1 MLRGDFLDTSN
12 RNLVAWFHDVF
23 VMKSSWVLNWA
34 SFGTDMFPSSSKE
47 IYHRLLQQARKFQ
60 WICTYII
67 LKKHTLIKNIK
78 TPSGLG
84 AKLHEQS
91 VFLRAS
97 SMHTHRLCI
106 IIYDIYIIYVIF
118 YISHRKSHQTSSSK
132 IICVFSIP
140 GTMFWKYI
148 FTETNSKLN
157 STPLLNV
164 SLHAHLPWC
173 TSRWLP
179 SCDNQFFIIV
189 KTKVLSKAGFAE
201 IASLIILNLNFLSR
215 KTLKTPYRLQ
225 RDFTNLTSQGHQ
237 YKSFQGHQR
246 TLFQFIQRM
255 NSNMQSVNHLNLR
268 MVSEYEQLWFAIDL
282 YL

>member
-1 MLRGDFLDTSN
+1 
-12 RNLVAWFHDVF
+12 
-23 VMKSSWVLNWA
+23 
-34 SFGTDMFPSSSKE
+34 
-47 IYHRLLQQARKFQ
+47 
-60 WICTYII
+60 
-67 LKKHTLIKNIK
+67 
-78 TPSGLG
+78 
-84 AKLHEQS
+84 
-91 VFLRAS
+91 
-97 SMHTHRLCI
+97 MHTHRLYISLCM
-106 IIYDIYIIYVIF
+106 IYIYNICHIYVIF
-118 YISHRKSHQTSSSK
+118 YISHRKSHQTNSSK

-179 SCDNQFFIIV
+179 PCDNQFFIIV

-215 KTLKTPYRLQ
+215 KTLKTPYRLE

-255 NSNMQSVNHLNLR
+255 NSNIQSINHFNLR
-268 MVSEYEQLWFAIDL
+268 LVSE
-282 YL
+282 

>member
-34 SFGTDMFPSSSKE
+34 SFGTDMFHSSSKE
-47 IYHRLLQQARKFQ
+47 IYHRLLQQARKLQ
-60 WICTYII
+60 WICAYII
-67 LKKHTLIKNIK
+67 LKKTHTDKKYKNTVRSWRKI
-78 TPSGLG
+78 
-84 AKLHEQS
+84 ARAVS
-91 VFLRAS
+91 VSTSQFHAHS
-97 SMHTHRLCI
+97 QTIYI
-106 IIYDIYIIYVIF
+106 IMYDIYIYNICHIYVIF
-118 YISHRKSHQTSSSK
+118 YISHRKSHQTNSSK

-140 GTMFWKYI
+140 ATMFWKYI

-179 SCDNQFFIIV
+179 PCDNQFFIIV

-255 NSNMQSVNHLNLR
+255 NSNIQSINHFNLR
-268 MVSEYEQLWFAIDL
+268 LVSE
-282 YL
+282 